1 MNGEREETRR
11 QHEHARLAFRLTAV
25 ATISRDAKVRNTN
38 AEEEKAG
45 ISSHT
50 FCARRRAFGVPRE
63 CSSHRER
70 RLEKEVSPGV
80 TT

>member
-1 MNGEREETRR
+1 MSAKKRVDNEY
-11 QHEHARLAFRLTAV
+11 ARLAFRRTAV
-25 ATISRDAKVRNTN
+25 AKISRDAVRKTN
-38 AEEEKAG
+38 AEEEEAG
-45 ISSHT
+45 ISFPN

>member
-1 MNGEREETRR
+1 MNGEREETTSTTR
-11 QHEHARLAFRLTAV
+11 ACTIDVRLTAV

-38 AEEEKAG
+38 AEEEEAG
-45 ISSHT
+45 ISFLT